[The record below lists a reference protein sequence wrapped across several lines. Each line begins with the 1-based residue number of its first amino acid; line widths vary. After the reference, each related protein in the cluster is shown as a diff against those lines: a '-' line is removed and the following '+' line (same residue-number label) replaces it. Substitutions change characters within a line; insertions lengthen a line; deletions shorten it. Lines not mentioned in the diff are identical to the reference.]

1 MERGGG
7 GEVLAE
13 NRNKLTWGAVVVA
26 AGVEEREKPP
36 RAGVAVVVMAGPPRL
51 NPGVVRL

>member
-1 MERGGG
+1 M
-7 GEVLAE
+7 AE